1 MNEPSDRTRR
11 VALALYA
18 LCTLL
23 VFPHELPGGGS
34 IDLGLLIVWLVP
46 AALAIGI
53 EGRSVREAGWAAFL
67 ASLAGHVL
75 LFHWFYVVTVS
86 YGGMPA
92 WLGFLSPLVPAF
104 WVSLFSA
111 LFAMGW
117 AQLRIAG
124 RDSIP
129 IGAALWVVVD
139 WGRAHFLGGFPWAT
153 LGYGL
158 HLDIP
163 LLGLTRWSGVYGL
176 SFLATGMGLA
186 LARAYCTRSREAL
199 RAVLV
204 AIVVIALCHGI
215 GAWLQ
220 SRPMEDVRLVR
231 IAAIQGNIE
240 QGQKWDEAGRNR
252 ILEKYLGLSESA
264 LEQGAEWIVWPE
276 TAVPGLIELDPVLA
290 DRLGL
295 FASQHGIPLFVG
307 GMGVA
312 PDRGDLRIGSFYD
325 SAFVFDRR
333 GELVDR
339 YDKTSLVPFGE
350 FVPLRGLFG
359 RFFKAIATGLSS
371 SDVSAGPGPRSLQWW
386 DADDGAAPL
395 RVAMPICYE
404 LLFPHVV
411 RRFGADG
418 VGVMLAITN
427 DAWYGRT
434 GAPHQFLAMT
444 AMRAAENGSWFVRA
458 ANTGISAII
467 DNQGGV
473 RERSRL
479 FEDAVVIGEVPVLLG
494 QEPTFYAR
502 FGDVFASIC
511 CLAVL
516 AVVGQSTYE
525 ERRRRTGFGADP
537 VTKSSAED
545 RRGLSTGTFDE
556 NMGEGRQ
563 R

>member
-1 MNEPSDRTRR
+1 VNTPSDRTRR
-11 VALALYA
+11 AALALYA

-23 VFPHELPGGGS
+23 AFPHELPGGGS
-34 IDLGLLIVWLVP
+34 IDLGLVMVWLVP

-53 EGRSVREAGWAAFL
+53 EGRSVREAGWAAFV
-67 ASLAGHVL
+67 ASLAGHAL

-86 YGGMPA
+86 YGGLPA
-92 WLGFLSPLVPAF
+92 WLGLLSPLVPAF

-117 AQLRIAG
+117 AKLRIAG
-124 RDSIP
+124 RDSIL

-139 WGRAHFLGGFPWAT
+139 WARAHFLGGFPWAT

-176 SFLATGMGLA
+176 SFLATAMGLA
-186 LARAYCTRSREAL
+186 LARAYCTRSKEAS
-199 RAVLV
+199 RAVFV
-204 AIVVIALCHGI
+204 AIVAIALGHGI
-215 GAWLQ
+215 GAWAQ
-220 SRPMEDVRLVR
+220 SRPTQDERLVR

-240 QGQKWDEAGRNR
+240 QGQKWDAARRNR
-252 ILEKYLGLSESA
+252 ILEKYLGLSRSA
-264 LEQGAEWIVWPE
+264 LAQGAEWIVWPE
-276 TAVPGLIELDPVLA
+276 TAVPGLIELDQVLA

-295 FASQHGIPLFVG
+295 FASQHEIPLFVG

-312 PDRGDLRIGSFYD
+312 PDPSGLRIGSFYD
-325 SAFVFDRR
+325 SAFVFDR
-333 GELVDR
+333 GGNLVDR

-359 RFFKAIATGLSS
+359 RFFEALATGLSS
-371 SDVSAGPGPRSLQWW
+371 TDVSVGSGPRILRWR
-386 DADDGAAPL
+386 DAEDGAAPL

-418 VGVMLAITN
+418 AGVMLAITN

-444 AMRAAENGSWFVRA
+444 AMRAAENGRWVVRA

-467 DNQGGV
+467 DNRGGV
-473 RERSRL
+473 RERSVL
-479 FEDAVVIGEVPVLLG
+479 FEDAVVIGEVSVSQG

-516 AVVGQSTYE
+516 AVLGRSAYE
-525 ERRRRTGFGADP
+525 GRRRRIGFGADP
-537 VTKSSAED
+537 
-545 RRGLSTGTFDE
+545 
-556 NMGEGRQ
+556 
-563 R
+563 